1 MPYAWIQPRED
12 LKALARDP
20 RYADV
25 VSGMRERV
33 NYWQTNFAD
42 TPEQKC
48 GWLHNYVCPKCT
60 GYLHFDADRP
70 DVHECPECHIRVEN
84 TREIMEAW
92 VYLKRFQIAERLKDA
107 AVLYRM
113 DGQPEDLAFITRVV
127 DFYAPHYVQFEEYG
141 IYAGR
146 GRIMGQSLCE
156 AVWSVNVLKALLIAG
171 FDGKSAQCQRW
182 HHLLFL
188 PIARLV
194 VAQTGMIH
202 NIPLWHAVAA
212 FCAGVFFGDERLVR
226 TTLGGDLGL
235 TQQVTQGFTRDGIWF
250 ENSSG
255 YHYYAMAAATG
266 MCVFARWAG
275 MEETMAEVFRRVI
288 AAYTALPRLAFQD
301 GTLTAFNDSSR
312 TEGRKGIASQR
323 DLYLEGA
330 RLFAGMEGAED
341 IAALIAGHDV
351 EGTRG
356 AFLFGVPKATGH
368 VKMPASIHLKH
379 NCVGVLRAGDIEVFV
394 KYGNLSRSHAHPDA
408 LQISLPG
415 FSDDPGVPG
424 YGSPFHR
431 GWYTQTLAHN
441 TFVVDSKSQR
451 PDARGQGELSDD
463 GNSFDM
469 RVTDAYPGVTATR
482 ALTAAGNTLTDRMT
496 VTCEEEHTIDWVFHA
511 SGEADFTGQ
520 MAPATLPEQDNGY
533 NYLADVQKV
542 TGPFAARFLRD
553 GKTLSL
559 ALDELPA
566 DAAIYVAISPDNP
579 ATLKRHT
586 IIVRTRAKEVAV
598 AARYTVM

>member
-60 GYLHFDADRP
+60 GYLHFDVDRP
-70 DVHECPECHIRVEN
+70 DVHECPECHIRVDN

-92 VYLKRFQIAERLKDA
+92 VYLKRFQIAETLKDA

-127 DFYAPHYVQFEEYG
+127 DFYAQHYVQFEEYG

-182 HHLLFL
+182 HQLLFL

-255 YHYYAMAAATG
+255 YHYYAMAAAT
-266 MCVFARWAG
+266 ARA
-275 MEETMAEVFRRVI
+275 
-288 AAYTALPRLAFQD
+288 
-301 GTLTAFNDSSR
+301 
-312 TEGRKGIASQR
+312 
-323 DLYLEGA
+323 
-330 RLFAGMEGAED
+330 
-341 IAALIAGHDV
+341 
-351 EGTRG
+351 
-356 AFLFGVPKATGH
+356 
-368 VKMPASIHLKH
+368 
-379 NCVGVLRAGDIEVFV
+379 
-394 KYGNLSRSHAHPDA
+394 
-408 LQISLPG
+408 
-415 FSDDPGVPG
+415 
-424 YGSPFHR
+424 
-431 GWYTQTLAHN
+431 
-441 TFVVDSKSQR
+441 
-451 PDARGQGELSDD
+451 
-463 GNSFDM
+463 
-469 RVTDAYPGVTATR
+469 
-482 ALTAAGNTLTDRMT
+482 
-496 VTCEEEHTIDWVFHA
+496 
-511 SGEADFTGQ
+511 
-520 MAPATLPEQDNGY
+520 
-533 NYLADVQKV
+533 
-542 TGPFAARFLRD
+542 
-553 GKTLSL
+553 
-559 ALDELPA
+559 
-566 DAAIYVAISPDNP
+566 
-579 ATLKRHT
+579 
-586 IIVRTRAKEVAV
+586 
-598 AARYTVM
+598 